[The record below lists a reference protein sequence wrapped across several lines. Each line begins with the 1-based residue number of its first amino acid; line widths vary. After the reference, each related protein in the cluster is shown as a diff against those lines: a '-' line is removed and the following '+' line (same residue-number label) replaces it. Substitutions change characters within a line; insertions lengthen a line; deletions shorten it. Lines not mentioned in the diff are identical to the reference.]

1 MFLQDLVTEPAA
13 AAETP
18 QSLWSIIMNSGSGS
32 IIILGILFL
41 MFAFMVY
48 LFVERLTTIKK
59 ASQEDS
65 SFMAPIRHH
74 IHDGKIDSAVRLCEQ
89 TDTPSARMV
98 GKGISRIGRPMNDL
112 SVAVENVGNIEVAK
126 LEKGLVILA
135 SIAGGAPM
143 LGFLG
148 TVTGM
153 FATFQSMA
161 AKAGGVV
168 NLQDLSSGMYQAM
181 LTTIA
186 GLIVGIIAYFA
197 YNYLVSQIDSVVRK
211 LESRTME
218 FLDLLNEPA

>member
-1 MFLQDLVTEPAA
+1 MLLDTAPTE
-13 AAETP
+13 EVS
-18 QSLWSIIMNSGSGS
+18 QSLWSIIMNSGTGS
-32 IIILGILFL
+32 IVIIGILFL
-41 MFAFMVY
+41 IFAFMVY
-48 LFVERLTTIKK
+48 LFIERLTTIKR
-59 ASQEDS
+59 ASQEDN
-65 SFMAPIRHH
+65 SFMARIRDY
-74 IHDGKIDSAVRLCEQ
+74 IHDGKIDSAVRLCEE

-135 SIAGGAPM
+135 SISGGAPM
-143 LGFLG
+143 IGFLG

-153 FATFQSMA
+153 FSTFQSMT

-168 NLQDLSSGMYQAM
+168 NLEDLSSGMYQAM

-197 YNYLVSQIDSVVRK
+197 YNYLVSRIDSVVRK

-218 FLDLLNEPA
+218 FLDLLNEPAAVQ